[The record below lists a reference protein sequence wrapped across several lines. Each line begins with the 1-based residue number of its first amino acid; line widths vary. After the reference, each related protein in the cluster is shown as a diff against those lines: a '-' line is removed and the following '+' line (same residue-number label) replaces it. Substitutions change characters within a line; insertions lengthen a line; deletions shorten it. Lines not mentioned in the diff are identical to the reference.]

1 MPKFQKTLDI
11 VFFLFTFDLTLLLKG
26 VFMFCSKCGAQLPD
40 DAKFCDKCGAALHS
54 NAAPVMPKVNPFA
67 EPGQTPVYMQDETS
81 SKSKFTAFIL
91 ALFFG
96 WIGLHNFYMGHTLR
110 GLMQL
115 ALQVVCLVTLILG
128 IGLLIEIPF
137 CGSLSK

>member
-1 MPKFQKTLDI
+1 MSSSNNVGTPNKAVLVI
-11 VFFLFTFDLTLLLKG
+11 VA
-26 VFMFCSKCGAQLPD
+26 V
-40 DAKFCDKCGAALHS
+40 
-54 NAAPVMPKVNPFA
+54 AAPVMPKVNPFA
-67 EPGQTPVYMQDETS
+67 EPGQTPVYMQDEAS

-115 ALQVVCLVTLILG
+115 ALQVGCLPSNAYFGYRT
-128 IGLLIEIPF
+128 F
-137 CGSLSK
+137 D

>member
-1 MPKFQKTLDI
+1 
-11 VFFLFTFDLTLLLKG
+11 
-26 VFMFCSKCGAQLPD
+26 MFCSKCGAQLPV
-40 DAKFCDKCGAALHS
+40 DANFCDNCGMPLRTDI
-54 NAAPVMPKVNPFA
+54 APATPNLYQPSMVMPAF
-67 EPGQTPVYMQDETS
+67 GYMPEVS
-81 SKSKFTAFIL
+81 SKSKFIAFIL

-110 GLMQL
+110 GLMQI

-137 CGSLSK
+137 FLWVFVEIIMILCGAATDGEGRKIK